1 MSRVGKLKRHR
12 ESLADIREIM
22 NSMKSLAY
30 METRKLGKRVEAQR
44 TIVDA
49 IEQAATDLLSFHPA
63 IRPRTPSA
71 AEVHIVIGTER
82 GFCGDFNEK
91 LARHERSGET
101 SASPSILLAVGS
113 KLHARLEG
121 ANRGSP
127 LRDVVFIDGASVVE
141 EVEPVLERIVAELE
155 SIRGK
160 HGVPDVSAIYHRDQ
174 TDVSVKRLLPP
185 FQARETAP
193 DGGRAHAPCLNL
205 RPDELIVDLT
215 EHYLLASLH
224 EILYA
229 SLLYENQNR
238 TAHLGLA
245 VKHLDHKLAE
255 LAHKANALRQEEI
268 TEEIEVI
275 LLSAADLMEPGL
287 SEAEA

>member
-30 METRKLGKRVEAQR
+30 METRKLGQRVEAQR
-44 TIVDA
+44 RIVEA

-63 IRPRTPSA
+63 IVPRTPSA
-71 AEVHIVIGTER
+71 VHVRIVIGTER

-91 LARHERSGET
+91 LARYERTGT
-101 SASPSILLAVGS
+101 PSATASITLAVGS

-121 ANRGSP
+121 TNADSP
-127 LRDVVFIDGASVVE
+127 PPWVVFIDGASVVE
-141 EVEPVLERIVAELE
+141 EVDPVLERIVAELE
-155 SIRGK
+155 SLRGE
-160 HGVPDVSAIYHRDQ
+160 HGVLDVSAIYHRNEA
-174 TDVSVKRLLPP
+174 DVSSRRLLPP
-185 FQARETAP
+185 FEARETAP
-193 DGGRAHAPCLNL
+193 PGTRAHAPCLNL
-205 RPDELIVDLT
+205 RPDELMVDLT
-215 EHYLLASLH
+215 EHYVLASLH

-229 SLLYENQNR
+229 SLLYENQHR

-245 VKHLDHKLAE
+245 VKHLDRKLAE
-255 LAHKANALRQEEI
+255 LVHKANALRQEEI

-275 LLSAADLMEPGL
+275 LLSAANLMEPDV
-287 SEAEA
+287 SEAES